1 MWCPRCWR
9 EFRWY
14 VTVCPECQVELVEQR
29 PGPAPTPNAEL
40 VRVFAPLDGGLIAV
54 AKSLLE
60 SETIEYLVRFEGLQD
75 LFGLGRWG
83 TGFNLIVGPAEFWVR
98 ADDADHARERLE
110 GLGAPSLEGTVP
122 SDDNG

>member
-1 MWCPRCWR
+1 MEGLSRLRSRCWK
-9 EFRWY
+9 
-14 VTVCPECQVELVEQR
+14 
-29 PGPAPTPNAEL
+29 
-40 VRVFAPLDGGLIAV
+40 
-54 AKSLLE
+54 AK
-60 SETIEYLVRFEGLQD
+60 TIEYLVRFEGLQD

>member
-1 MWCPRCWR
+1 M
-9 EFRWY
+9 
-14 VTVCPECQVELVEQR
+14 
-29 PGPAPTPNAEL
+29 
-40 VRVFAPLDGGLIAV
+40 FAPLDGGLIAV

-60 SETIEYLVRFEGLQD
+60 SEAIEYLVRFEGLQD

-110 GLGAPSLEGTVP
+110 GLGAPSLECTVP

>member
-1 MWCPRCWR
+1 VPGASTGHGTAS
-9 EFRWY
+9 F
-14 VTVCPECQVELVEQR
+14 VPPEN
-29 PGPAPTPNAEL
+29 PKA
-40 VRVFAPLDGGLIAV
+40 
-54 AKSLLE
+54 
-60 SETIEYLVRFEGLQD
+60 RFEGLQD